1 MDEYAPHAVESLIRI
16 KNDAMSTVMGSIFSQ
31 RMGALLRKEFS
42 QIRRDKRLAFSLV
55 APPIL
60 QLLLFSLVLNA
71 TVSNLK
77 LGIIDESRTPESRG
91 LTSTLTD
98 SKSFKLSGYFYDV
111 NKLGDAISRGD
122 VDAGVVIPQ
131 DYARDLHR
139 GKPVTVQLL
148 LNAMNANTAAIAQGY
163 AEGVIQTYNLGLATD
178 AVRPKIVAIPV
189 SAVSRRGIA
198 TLTGAFLYNPGLI
211 GTWFIVTGLLGLLL
225 ILNGSMVA
233 ATAMVKERE
242 AGTIEQLLMS
252 PAGTYEIIIAKIA
265 PLFLLFFLMVLFST
279 ALIKIAFDVP
289 FHGGLTIVWAAS
301 ALCVLSGIGV
311 GTVIATFTHSAYQA
325 QLTSFFVNPLLT
337 TAAGAITPAEAIPGW
352 MQPLVK
358 INPIRHFSVIAR
370 SSMIKGSGF
379 ETLWPDFLILSIFTV
394 VMVSLSVWRFR
405 KQLS

>member
-1 MDEYAPHAVESLIRI
+1 
-16 KNDAMSTVMGSIFSQ
+16 MSGFFSP

-42 QIRRDKRLAFSLV
+42 QIRRDKRLAFSLI

-91 LTSTLTD
+91 LTSTLTE
-98 SKSFKLSGYFYDV
+98 SKSFQLAGYFYDV
-111 NKLGDAISRGD
+111 DKLGEAISKGD
-122 VDAGVVIPQ
+122 VDAGVVIPY
-131 DYARDLHR
+131 DYAKDLHR
-139 GKPVTVQLL
+139 GDPVTVQLL

-163 AEGVIQTYNLGLATD
+163 AEGVIQTYNAGLATN
-178 AVRPKIVAIPV
+178 AIRPRMLSIPV
-189 SAVSRRGIA
+189 GAVSRRGIA
-198 TLTGAFLYNPGLI
+198 TLTGAYLYNPGLI
-211 GTWFIVTGLLGLLL
+211 NTWFIVTGLLGLLL

-233 ATAMVKERE
+233 ATSMVKERE

-279 ALIKIAFDVP
+279 GLIKIAFDVP
-289 FHGGLTIVWAAS
+289 YNGGLMIVLVGS

-337 TAAGAITPAEAIPGW
+337 TAAGAITPAEAIPNW
-352 MQPLVK
+352 LQPLVK

-379 ETLWPDFLILSIFTV
+379 ETLWPNFLVLGVFTLI
-394 VMVSLSVWRFR
+394 MVSASVWRFR

>member
-1 MDEYAPHAVESLIRI
+1 MR
-16 KNDAMSTVMGSIFSQ
+16 
-31 RMGALLRKEFS
+31 ALLRKEFS
-42 QIRRDKRLAFSLV
+42 QIRRDKRLAFSLI

-91 LTSTLTD
+91 LTSTLTE
-98 SKSFKLSGYFYDV
+98 SKSFKLAGYFYDV
-111 NKLGDAISRGD
+111 DKLGDAISKGD
-122 VDAGVVIPQ
+122 VDAGVVIPY
-131 DYARDLHR
+131 DYAKDLHR
-139 GKPVTVQLL
+139 GHPVTVQLL

-163 AEGVIQTYNLGLATD
+163 AEGVIQTYNAGLGTN
-178 AVRPKIVAIPV
+178 AVRPKMLSVPV
-189 SAVSRRGIA
+189 GTVSRRGIA

-211 GTWFIVTGLLGLLL
+211 NTWFIVTGLLGLLL

-265 PLFLLFFLMVLFST
+265 PLFFLFFLMVLFSA
-279 ALIKIAFDVP
+279 ALIKVAFDVP
-289 FHGGLTIVWAAS
+289 FHGGLSIVLVGS
-301 ALCVLSGIGV
+301 ALCILSGIGV

-352 MQPLVK
+352 LQPLVK
-358 INPIRHFSVIAR
+358 INPIRHFSVITR
-370 SSMIKGSGF
+370 SSMIKGTGF
-379 ETLWPDFLILSIFTV
+379 ETLWPNFLVLGIFTLI
-394 VMVSLSVWRFR
+394 MVSASVWRFR